1 MQNMRNKAYQL
12 LRRSEDFFKT
22 DMVYLAKGGF
32 WFTLAQT
39 VVSLSS
45 FFLAVAFAHFV
56 TKEAYGQYKYIL
68 SIVGLLGA
76 FTLSGLPSAVL
87 RSVSNGHDGTLVY
100 AFWQNLK
107 WNVLFFIV
115 ALALS
120 TYYFINGNSTLGI
133 SFLVVGSLWPI
144 FQSTNLYNSYL
155 LAKKDFKR
163 SAMYFDV
170 IGNLFPIF
178 CLVITMLVT
187 TNPVWLVTSYLASN
201 TVIGLILYRRVLKVY
216 HPGESIDHGTLSY
229 GKHLS
234 LINILSGIAAYL
246 DQILVFHYIGAVELA
261 IYNFAVA
268 IPNQT
273 KGPLKG
279 LRNLMFPK
287 FMERTDKEIELGNNR
302 KFVLLF
308 FLGLGLSLTYIAI
321 APLIFR
327 IFFPNYLDAVFYSQ
341 IFSLSLINITFFPA
355 DVYLAARKK
364 IKEQYL
370 ASISTSIIQIITVIV
385 SIIYWGLLGLILA
398 RGIVRILSS
407 FISFIIFRNTIKR
420 AIISQ

>member
-155 LAKKDFKR
+155 LAKKDFR
-163 SAMYFDV
+163 
-170 IGNLFPIF
+170 
-178 CLVITMLVT
+178 C
-187 TNPVWLVTSYLASN
+187 
-201 TVIGLILYRRVLKVY
+201 
-216 HPGESIDHGTLSY
+216 
-229 GKHLS
+229 
-234 LINILSGIAAYL
+234 
-246 DQILVFHYIGAVELA
+246 
-261 IYNFAVA
+261 
-268 IPNQT
+268 
-273 KGPLKG
+273 
-279 LRNLMFPK
+279 
-287 FMERTDKEIELGNNR
+287 NR
-302 KFVLLF
+302 
-308 FLGLGLSLTYIAI
+308 
-321 APLIFR
+321 
-327 IFFPNYLDAVFYSQ
+327 
-341 IFSLSLINITFFPA
+341 
-355 DVYLAARKK
+355 
-364 IKEQYL
+364 
-370 ASISTSIIQIITVIV
+370 
-385 SIIYWGLLGLILA
+385 
-398 RGIVRILSS
+398 
-407 FISFIIFRNTIKR
+407 
-420 AIISQ
+420 